1 MQTTAIGT
9 VTNSLPQN
17 EVILLT
23 LLISG
28 RYISYTDLDNNFI
41 ITNKVITNNIIVNVD
56 FLSNPTYISY
66 QAMGL
71 YSQFLTK

>member
-1 MQTTAIGT
+1 MNLKVYQAGLKFML
-9 VTNSLPQN
+9 VNAVKRLYN
-17 EVILLT
+17 GEVIFHH
-23 LLISG
+23 S
-28 RYISYTDLDNNFI
+28 LDHGIYATI